1 MFKNALKT
9 FDLTEYNCIYCDSI
23 EALEWAY
30 KSGLP
35 KTTTVYTSS
44 PAVLCK
50 KQKNIFHI
58 ESKWTKDNLE
68 LFQTTIN
75 VFSKKIY
82 ELLKKINHLSNEEI
96 LVIIQSFSL
105 FQRVIYKASCL
116 SSVHLNEKSLIIN
129 LVAKGGTKGFQENF
143 MNQPWSLLLKDN
155 EKIDVYEYKLKNEA
169 NEEHKTKLSRIKLGG
184 IETFIYRI
192 ANKISSKVPEKY
204 LRKKVI
210 VGNENEL
217 IIETIA
223 SMIPYG
229 IYPYNLQTDQVIND
243 KNYDLDIFFNTI
255 EETLI
260 KRINSWVI
268 PELVGNCLELFKGTL
283 KGNLSLFAKFYEAFD
298 LELNKINLSKSILF
312 LNSTNSIKMSALIKA
327 SREKGVPIIS
337 MQHGVAQEINAFHDA
352 FMPAYEINSSDT
364 FIAFNEESK
373 KTSLESFYA
382 MGNVFVSGIS
392 NRHLRVHSSKVK
404 SKYPIVYVSNNLY
417 SGNMGGVGNWLTDLD
432 QCHNE
437 IDFIKNV
444 LAKIPK
450 KVAYKTYPES
460 RKRYAD
466 EDPAL
471 YELSKYKN
479 INVIKE
485 KVDMRFLLSDYCVLV
500 STTASSTLAW
510 LLMTDKPLI
519 FLHRSTHAAFK
530 QRFIDI
536 FEESVFFF
544 DIDSPNCYENIVEL
558 CSQPLNEI
566 NSLWNEKKIKRQEMI
581 KQYITSFSGGAGKR
595 IAKMII
601 EKYYL

>member
-1 MFKNALKT
+1 MYKNTIKSID
-9 FDLTEYNCIYCDSI
+9 FSEYTHIYCDST

-30 KSGLP
+30 ISGLP
-35 KTTTVYTSS
+35 KTTIVYTSS
-44 PAVLCK
+44 PAVLCI
-50 KQKNIFHI
+50 KQKNIIHI
-58 ESKWTKDNLE
+58 ESNWTKDNLE
-68 LFQTTIN
+68 SFQTTIN
-75 VFSKKIY
+75 VFSKKLY
-82 ELLKKINHLSNEEI
+82 DLLNNIKQLSNEEI

-116 SSVHLNEKSLIIN
+116 SSFHLNDKSLIIN
-129 LVAKGGTKGFQENF
+129 IDAKGGTKGFQENF
-143 MNQPWSLLLKDN
+143 MNQPWSLLFKDN
-155 EKIDVYEYKLKNEA
+155 EMTDVYDYKLKNEV
-169 NEEHKTKLSRIKLGG
+169 NVEHKTKLSRVKLGG

-192 ANKISSKVPEKY
+192 ANAITRKVPEKY

-223 SMIPYG
+223 SMIPNG
-229 IYPYNLQTDQVIND
+229 IYPYKLQTDKVIYD
-243 KNYDLDIFFNTI
+243 KDYDLDIFFNEI
-255 EETLI
+255 EETVT

-268 PELVGNCLELFKGTL
+268 PELVGNCLELFKETL
-283 KGNLSLFAKFYEAFD
+283 IDNLSLFGKFYEEFH
-298 LELNKINLSKSILF
+298 LELNKTNLSKSTLF
-312 LNSTNSIKMSALIKA
+312 LNSTNSIKISALIKA
-327 SREKGVPIIS
+327 SRENGIPVIS
-337 MQHGVAQEINAFHDA
+337 MQHGVSQEINAFHDA

-364 FIAFNEESK
+364 FIAFNEESQ
-373 KTSLESFYA
+373 KTSFDSFYA
-382 MGNVFVSGIS
+382 KGNVFVSGIS
-392 NRHLRVHSSKVK
+392 NRHLRVNSLQSKRK
-404 SKYPIVYVSNNLY
+404 FPIVYVSNNLY
-417 SGNMGGVGNWLTDLD
+417 SGNIGSVGNWLTDFD
-432 QCHNE
+432 QCNNE
-437 IDFIKNV
+437 IDFIKHV

-450 KVAYKTYPES
+450 NVAYKTYPES

-485 KVDMRFLLSDYCVLV
+485 KVDMRYLLSDYCVLM

-530 QRFIDI
+530 KGFIDI

-544 DIDSPNCYENIVEL
+544 DTDSPNCYEDIVEL
-558 CSQPLNEI
+558 CSQPLNKI
-566 NSLWNEKKIKRQEMI
+566 NSLWNEKKSKRQEMI

-601 EKYYL
+601 EKHYL